1 MAQEVRVSFA
11 WAAQDESQLSVNAG
25 ETVTVDANA
34 DTSSG
39 WAYCRN
45 AAGNEG
51 TARLWLR
58 SFFCPWARLERSDC
72 MYFIIL
78 YPRSF

>member
-1 MAQEVRVSFA
+1 MAQEVRISFA
-11 WAAQDESQLSVNAG
+11 WAAQDESQLSVAVG

-45 AAGNEG
+45 AAGHEG
-51 TARLWLR
+51 TARLLAPLLFALGLLWNVQIAYI
-58 SFFCPWARLERSDC
+58 S
-72 MYFIIL
+72 L